1 MEDSK
6 IYIIKI
12 SSYRES
18 SNLYDAIAK
27 DYGKI
32 TFIHKGIKSNT
43 KKSQLELFTSY
54 KVDWSGKGDIKFL
67 RNYEIDS
74 KNFLDKDF
82 YIIGLYFNELI
93 YYLARNDYQIE
104 TLYNH
109 YHIHINNLKKEEN
122 LLVNLNNFE
131 IGLLRLI
138 GNYIIFDI
146 DVHDNEVEENQKYS
160 YDPEHGP
167 RLNSQSQQ
175 IYSGETLLALSG
187 KIPYSEIRLKESR
200 VLMKR
205 LIDYYIRPKKI
216 MTREILKYTNF
227 KY

>member
-18 SNLYDAIAK
+18 SNLHDAIAK

-104 TLYNH
+104 TLYDH
-109 YHIHINNLKKEEN
+109 YYIHINNLKKEEN

-146 DVHDNEVEENQKYS
+146 DVYDNEVEENQKYS
-160 YDPEHGP
+160 YDPEYGP

-205 LIDYYIRPKKI
+205 LIDYYIRPK
-216 MTREILKYTNF
+216 
-227 KY
+227 